1 MLFSSSKAPSAEK
14 IKKNTDRAAKTTR
27 KERLL
32 RSSAIFVALVLSIFL
47 LKRRFV
53 YSFVFICAGR
63 ELSITTYYKV
73 RIRTINYFLIH
84 KSPRENLVKI
94 SRKVIHSSL
103 SSFRGGVEKDLA
115 VD

>member
-1 MLFSSSKAPSAEK
+1 MLFSSSKVPSAEK

-47 LKRRFV
+47 LKWRFV

-73 RIRTINYFLIH
+73 RIRTINYFLILE
-84 KSPRENLVKI
+84 SEGEPRENFTKSYSLVTLFLP
-94 SRKVIHSSL
+94 R
-103 SSFRGGVEKDLA
+103 RR
-115 VD
+115 

>member
-53 YSFVFICAGR
+53 YSFVFICAG

-73 RIRTINYFLIH
+73 RIRNKIIIFLY
-84 KSPRENLVKI
+84 E
-94 SRKVIHSSL
+94 
-103 SSFRGGVEKDLA
+103 
-115 VD
+115 